1 MLRPSAATIN
11 NILTGAPW
19 LWKII
24 NNVPFLHRAAMLY
37 IYTSKIKLHK
47 AIALSYFTTTDEL

>member
-37 IYTSKIKLHK
+37 IYTSKLHK
-47 AIALSYFTTTDEL
+47 NLLILQLHHH